1 MSLKSLKNKRT
12 RKMWPDDKFVF
23 GQVCYQYLNFVFQV
37 TLVMFLMNCSLA
49 QKVTVSECIVIS
61 L

>member
-1 MSLKSLKNKRT
+1 
-12 RKMWPDDKFVF
+12 MWPDDKFVF
-23 GQVCYQYLNFVFQV
+23 EQVCYQYLNFVFQV

-49 QKVTVSECIVIS
+49 QKATVSECIVIF

>member
-1 MSLKSLKNKRT
+1 
-12 RKMWPDDKFVF
+12 MWPHDKFVF

-37 TLVMFLMNCSLA
+37 TLVMLLMNCSLA
-49 QKVTVSECIVIS
+49 QKATVSERIVIS